1 MRETISGLSGTSIF
15 VVEDEAIV
23 ALDLQTMLED
33 AGLTLGDVNV
43 GHSDQGSRQSRFDGE
58 RRIADGGTMARED
71 VSPSHRVAA
80 DRLVDVR
87 V

>member
-1 MRETISGLSGTSIF
+1 MRIKTLLLVLVAFGWALPLPSARSQGIGETLVSWFT
-15 VVEDEAIV
+15 
-23 ALDLQTMLED
+23 
-33 AGLTLGDVNV
+33 GDVNV